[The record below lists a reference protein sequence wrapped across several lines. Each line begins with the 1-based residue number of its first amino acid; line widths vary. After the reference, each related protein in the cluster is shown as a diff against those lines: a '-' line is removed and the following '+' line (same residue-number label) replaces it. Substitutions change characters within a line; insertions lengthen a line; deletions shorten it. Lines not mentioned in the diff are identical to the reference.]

1 MILRMHV
8 YYKRGCDKMKIEK
21 INDRQIRC
29 TLTREDLASRELKL
43 SELAYGSDKA
53 KALFQDMMQLAA
65 RDFGF
70 EADNIPLMIEAIP
83 VSMDTIVL
91 IITKVEDPDEL
102 DTRFAKFT
110 PEDSEPDDDF
120 SLSSL
125 RDKIEGAD
133 DVLGLI
139 RKITEAK
146 KQAAAKAAAKKTSE
160 AAASDSEQEDP
171 QNASETEEEL
181 RNLTRFYLFHSLDDA
196 ITAAGVLGSAYD
208 GPNSLYKNPE
218 NGQYYLILKKAE
230 SSAEQFN
237 KVCNVLSEYALS
249 YKFAPG
255 MEAHFTEHM
264 EVILPKQAL
273 QNLAQLQ

>member
-1 MILRMHV
+1 
-8 YYKRGCDKMKIEK
+8 MKIEK

-29 TLTREDLASRELKL
+29 TLTREDLANRELKL

-70 EADNIPLMIEAIP
+70 EADNMPLVIEAVP

-91 IITKVEDPDEL
+91 IITKVDDPDEL

-110 PEDSEPDDDF
+110 PEDKDPEEDF

-133 DVLGLI
+133 DVLDLI
-139 RKITEAK
+139 RKITDAK
-146 KQAAAKAAAKKTSE
+146 KQAAAKAES
-160 AAASDSEQEDP
+160 AASPKTKEVKSDARAE
-171 QNASETEEEL
+171 AEEEL
-181 RNLTRFYLFHSLDDA
+181 KNLTRFYLFQSLDDA
-196 ITAAGVLGSAYD
+196 INAAAVLGSAYD

-218 NGQYYLILKKAE
+218 SGQFYLILKKAD

-249 YKFAPG
+249 YKFTPG

-264 EVILPKQAL
+264 EVILPNLAL